1 MSAKE
6 ENSSLD
12 ENEKK
17 NFTNKLSNDF
27 CGEKNS
33 SNENVEIQL
42 DEKQVKCE
50 NNDNS
55 VDHNHRN
62 VTDENSVQNSGLK
75 DKIKQESC
83 DTDDQEL
90 KEKIMINDS
99 CDVENEK
106 AITETFD
113 NKEEKSIND
122 QVENDPNF
130 AVICSFLDRFGK
142 LLDLPFSIHTLKT
155 LFEDNSR
162 VRPDLIDLHI
172 KLMRKRR
179 KYINKEKWETALQR
193 FCLEYSHLD
202 AWELER
208 FGYKNASLSLRLR
221 VFLRLLEAMFDYN
234 PKFKSELS
242 TSNEPNDLRIPAF
255 GRDMTGFTY
264 WYQVDSDLNFRLYKD
279 EPDEEGSWSLVS
291 KNLEELNECIEY
303 LKNISIETLKST
315 STSECNSN
323 PQSVAS
329 AESRTLIGENDL
341 QHQSFIKNEFTQDS
355 IMEEEIKDTS
365 ITHAETE
372 IESTEHPSN
381 ETLEFS
387 QSHSIEIERSKSDV
401 YNIENDFLKPSI
413 SCVREI
419 DDSKQLDSSI
429 DEEVKSIYQSL
440 IDDLEK
446 DEEDSDIEAENSSKI
461 NNKQSSKRVKRKKR
475 RGRKWTRAKT
485 DANKHISSNQKQK
498 EENHEKEKPGDENKI
513 TQETSTIEDDA
524 AEKDAKNKPN
534 LVRNRK
540 RRSEIEKLKEDF
552 AEELTTTRFS
562 RRIQALQEKKMI
574 QMQEEQKRLEKE
586 MEEKRRK
593 KEAAMTAKA
602 LSLLICDKSND
613 SSDNRKHKRRRKK
626 NESDDDYQKDSD
638 DEENDVQIN
647 EKKKKKRRRGKGK
660 RKGANPWEDSDD
672 SDDEA
677 EKTHHIFDEEEYD
690 YDEEENE
697 ELKFDDNDED
707 EFACEEID
715 PNAEPVIVRR
725 ARTVKKSKEENDFD
739 LESFV
744 NDDKPCGKCGKFDN
758 PQWILLCDKCDEGF
772 HTSCLRPPLFLIPS
786 GEWFCPPCEHK
797 LLIEKLSQE
806 SERLS
811 KEIEKRLFEKQK
823 QQKRWRG
830 VHCEISKDNIVE
842 GQRDSTQK
850 CFIDQDDYLDED
862 EFDGEEQEE
871 IENDSTA
878 KQSKSYNRQHS
889 KRKRRK
895 PNGWLKDEIE
905 ELLDES
911 NDSEDFGLDNESEIS
926 DEDETRALSQSS
938 SADEIGK
945 RAFSD
950 DDDDLDEEERRQR
963 RRYDKIVKNRL
974 HKKMKRKEKKID
986 INDYSRS
993 GLKLRSARK
1002 RKPISYLFKEYDDL
1016 IKSAIYE
1023 EDDGEYDEEE
1033 EDKPGMP
1040 RSKGKDIN
1048 NILMAAS
1055 TEMPDFSINPF
1066 ETKKEP
1072 NDQNVGTHSTTLDNS
1087 MVDESQKTKSGSK
1100 KRRRA
1105 FFVDSDESEEED
1117 DDLTSE
1123 EELSDSNSDESS
1135 DYAPRT
1141 RRAASKKRFSYR
1153 EDSSTDQDDYFDDTE
1168 DKDLNL
1174 EKKESSKNSK
1184 EKNLINAYS
1193 NKVKL
1198 DNPQLKSSL
1207 MTYGRDKQNK
1217 NEVEN
1222 DDGGDDLQH
1231 KKLKLS
1237 NETSISNSDSVIVP
1251 ETHEQ
1256 VHQNSS
1262 NKTTIESES
1271 TVTDKPKTEP
1281 TVLPTSESKEI
1292 SSNSDKTN
1300 KNATKSVKRIE
1311 YQKDVSFLQA
1321 PPASQP
1327 IMQVHSVLPQFP
1339 PTSSNSG
1346 HSFDAQ
1352 PYHQSPSQNNVHVP
1366 SAPQQAPPLYHDQ
1379 PRPLVTNY
1387 STNHPPPPPY
1397 LNRQPVPT
1405 IPPPGPYH
1413 VAPPPRQ
1420 FDPTSSSS
1428 GPQNLYQSAN
1438 MCPVQSQPMQQHCYP
1453 PSFQPSRP
1461 PSVSK
1466 PVTKSSEPEGY
1477 TLMNLDSF
1485 KSSPSIASYQLP
1497 PSYSP
1502 GYHDANSNN
1511 NSPPQILNLDSGK
1524 NSFSNFSLRP
1534 NAKPS
1539 SSSSD
1544 NSQFYPD
1551 PTRYDNVVKTPPQ
1564 SNYYVPP
1571 PSSANNPGYYPPRLS
1586 PPTGVHL
1593 QHHVSPHHA
1602 PNATP
1607 QSSHPPNPPHYTHH
1621 LPVFRSSHPSPQA
1634 QSSNRL
1640 VFPPTSTP
1648 VVTSNSS
1655 PVRPPSNLQYPLP
1668 PVDPYNHPSHQPY
1681 FYPPAISNQNPYPSP
1696 VLPSHNQYPVSNGGF
1711 MIQNILLNRPPNA
1724 AAPVSAPK
1732 QIRAVKSA
1740 PKSLKTNSTAN
1751 LKTASPIIPVTKS
1764 KKVKGKNELTEQLSN
1779 VEAIAV
1785 PKAKKSVT
1793 KKKQQQPV
1801 SAPQPMP

>member
-1 MSAKE
+1 
-6 ENSSLD
+6 
-12 ENEKK
+12 
-17 NFTNKLSNDF
+17 
-27 CGEKNS
+27 
-33 SNENVEIQL
+33 
-42 DEKQVKCE
+42 
-50 NNDNS
+50 
-55 VDHNHRN
+55 
-62 VTDENSVQNSGLK
+62 
-75 DKIKQESC
+75 
-83 DTDDQEL
+83 
-90 KEKIMINDS
+90 
-99 CDVENEK
+99 
-106 AITETFD
+106 
-113 NKEEKSIND
+113 
-122 QVENDPNF
+122 
-130 AVICSFLDRFGK
+130 
-142 LLDLPFSIHTLKT
+142 
-155 LFEDNSR
+155 
-162 VRPDLIDLHI
+162 
-172 KLMRKRR
+172 
-179 KYINKEKWETALQR
+179 
-193 FCLEYSHLD
+193 
-202 AWELER
+202 
-208 FGYKNASLSLRLR
+208 
-221 VFLRLLEAMFDYN
+221 
-234 PKFKSELS
+234 
-242 TSNEPNDLRIPAF
+242 
-255 GRDMTGFTY
+255 
-264 WYQVDSDLNFRLYKD
+264 
-279 EPDEEGSWSLVS
+279 
-291 KNLEELNECIEY
+291 
-303 LKNISIETLKST
+303 
-315 STSECNSN
+315 
-323 PQSVAS
+323 
-329 AESRTLIGENDL
+329 
-341 QHQSFIKNEFTQDS
+341 
-355 IMEEEIKDTS
+355 
-365 ITHAETE
+365 
-372 IESTEHPSN
+372 
-381 ETLEFS
+381 
-387 QSHSIEIERSKSDV
+387 
-401 YNIENDFLKPSI
+401 
-413 SCVREI
+413 
-419 DDSKQLDSSI
+419 
-429 DEEVKSIYQSL
+429 
-440 IDDLEK
+440 
-446 DEEDSDIEAENSSKI
+446 
-461 NNKQSSKRVKRKKR
+461 
-475 RGRKWTRAKT
+475 
-485 DANKHISSNQKQK
+485 
-498 EENHEKEKPGDENKI
+498 
-513 TQETSTIEDDA
+513 
-524 AEKDAKNKPN
+524 
-534 LVRNRK
+534 
-540 RRSEIEKLKEDF
+540 
-552 AEELTTTRFS
+552 
-562 RRIQALQEKKMI
+562 
-574 QMQEEQKRLEKE
+574 
-586 MEEKRRK
+586 
-593 KEAAMTAKA
+593 
-602 LSLLICDKSND
+602 
-613 SSDNRKHKRRRKK
+613 
-626 NESDDDYQKDSD
+626 
-638 DEENDVQIN
+638 
-647 EKKKKKRRRGKGK
+647 
-660 RKGANPWEDSDD
+660 
-672 SDDEA
+672 
-677 EKTHHIFDEEEYD
+677 
-690 YDEEENE
+690 
-697 ELKFDDNDED
+697 
-707 EFACEEID
+707 
-715 PNAEPVIVRR
+715 
-725 ARTVKKSKEENDFD
+725 
-739 LESFV
+739 
-744 NDDKPCGKCGKFDN
+744 
-758 PQWILLCDKCDEGF
+758 
-772 HTSCLRPPLFLIPS
+772 
-786 GEWFCPPCEHK
+786 
-797 LLIEKLSQE
+797 LSQE

-811 KEIEKRLFEKQK
+811 EEIEKRLFEKQK

-926 DEDETRALSQSS
+926 DEDETGALSQSS

-1072 NDQNVGTHSTTLDNS
+1072 NDQNVGTHSSTLDNS
-1087 MVDESQKTKSGSK
+1087 MIDESQKTKKSGSK

-1217 NEVEN
+1217 NEAEN
-1222 DDGGDDLQH
+1222 DDGGDDLKH

-1311 YQKDVSFLQA
+1311 NQKDVSFLQA

-1428 GPQNLYQSAN
+1428 GPQNVYQPAN

-1551 PTRYDNVVKTPPQ
+1551 PNRYDNVVKTPPQ

-1732 QIRAVKSA
+1732 QIRAVKSV
-1740 PKSLKTNSTAN
+1740 PKSLKTNSTAI

-1785 PKAKKSVT
+1785 PKAKKS
-1793 KKKQQQPV
+1793 
-1801 SAPQPMP
+1801 